1 MNTPQVKAFNLS
13 KQDLERVEELL
24 KIIPGQSD
32 SSKLLSALELAAEV
46 KASRDMF

>member
-1 MNTPQVKAFNLS
+1 MNNSQGKTFHLS
-13 KQDLERVEELL
+13 KSELDRVEELL

-32 SSKLLSALELAAEV
+32 ASKLISALELAAEV